1 MRFDIFSPY
10 SVIIALLIYL
20 VLALSGALMGIR
32 GLILPSGVSILYI
45 VLGASIFIL
54 GAHISGRIRTE
65 KPASPGNPPEAL
77 LVLLVTSGIIL
88 QALNLYILGGIPLL
102 SGYLKARAVTKIWLL
117 SYLIFLPSINMLL
130 AAYPRRRYCIPL
142 IIGATLFA
150 LTGYRTTVVVILL
163 SGIITIYYS
172 ARPSPR
178 QIGLLLSALAIVAI
192 SVGYIAVKSIEWQT
206 WTLNPLELLLYRAG
220 YTLMVFDSLLDHQG
234 ATAGKLLYYTLTGY
248 LHSTDPRAIVGEV
261 VLGYRHSTTSLI
273 FGPPLLDF
281 GLPAMVI
288 QMFLLGL
295 ILGLMH
301 RIQISLNGIFT
312 GIYSVILAH
321 TIIWVETG
329 PTDLVVWLFY
339 VVAVISVIYVLWRC
353 YPETGGCS

>member
-1 MRFDIFSPY
+1 MRFDVFSPY
-10 SVIIALLIYL
+10 SVIAALLIYL
-20 VLALSGALMGIR
+20 ALAISGTLMGIR
-32 GLILPSGVSILYI
+32 GLKLPSGASILYI
-45 VLGASIFIL
+45 ALGATIFIL
-54 GAHISGRIRTE
+54 GAHISGKIPTE
-65 KPASPGNPPEAL
+65 KHDRPGNLGETL
-77 LVLLVTSGIIL
+77 LLLLVTAGILL
-88 QALNLYILGGIPLL
+88 QLLNLYLLGGIPLL
-102 SGYLKARAVTKIWLL
+102 SGHLKARAVTKIWLL
-117 SYLIFLPSINMLL
+117 SYIIFLPSVNMLL
-130 AAYPRRRYCIPL
+130 AVYPRRRYYIPL
-142 IIGATLFA
+142 ILGAALFA

-172 ARPSPR
+172 ARPSSR
-178 QIGLLLSALAIVAI
+178 QIALLLSALAIVAI
-192 SVGYIAVKSIEWQT
+192 AVGYIAVKSIEWQT

-220 YTLMVFDSLLDHQG
+220 YTLMVFDRLLDHQG
-234 ATAGKLLYYTLTGY
+234 ATGGELLYYTLTGY
-248 LHSTDPRAIVGEV
+248 LHSTDPRAIVGEA

-295 ILGLMH
+295 ILGSMH
-301 RIQISLNGIFT
+301 RIQIALNGIFT

-339 VVAVISVIYVLWRC
+339 MVAVISIIYVLWRC
-353 YPETGGCS
+353 YPETGSCS